1 MDGAAVD
8 EPPTKR
14 ARGPEP
20 KYALVSCFDEPDR
33 LQEVDLR
40 ILRPF
45 QCRLYKQIVSDPPD
59 TDGEGRSFWR
69 CGMTR
74 AMLQT
79 LQRSMLHGELSLGRH
94 VSLSEALTTLEYENV
109 PVGIPAHRAGES
121 AVLRPP
127 PVGVAF
133 QKHRETLAALVTT
146 LAEQTAAA
154 LGSWPRLEAALENAL
169 KVGMRVAP
177 AATPTRCWVRFVHK
191 PMLPPASGD
200 LIVALATKQ
209 PKWLVKGLMAIG
221 LVHARLAEEKHDDG
235 SPKLDGAA
243 RDVESYR
250 TLARVVEADTL
261 GPFFATRLDVPTASQ
276 DEATAKRVGKA
287 RRFAHETRQLVLSAA
302 ASAAGGEPVTRR
314 PEDFFAANAPAAV
327 DRVRFARA
335 CIGLAD
341 HLLSQAN
348 SPASVFS
355 GACATEESSFERA
368 QLAKALRVRG
378 IQVVRWNDAA
388 RIAALSFPS
397 GWAADA
403 SQTDRDA
410 DAPCVLLDFA
420 KRDGPSA

>member
-1 MDGAAVD
+1 MGAL
-8 EPPTKR
+8 R
-14 ARGPEP
+14 AQ
-20 KYALVSCFDEPDR
+20 A
-33 LQEVDLR
+33 
-40 ILRPF
+40 
-45 QCRLYKQIVSDPPD
+45 D
-59 TDGEGRSFWR
+59 T
-69 CGMTR
+69 
-74 AMLQT
+74 
-79 LQRSMLHGELSLGRH
+79 
-94 VSLSEALTTLEYENV
+94 
-109 PVGIPAHRAGES
+109 
-121 AVLRPP
+121 
-127 PVGVAF
+127 
-133 QKHRETLAALVTT
+133 
-146 LAEQTAAA
+146 
-154 LGSWPRLEAALENAL
+154 
-169 KVGMRVAP
+169 
-177 AATPTRCWVRFVHK
+177 ATGN
-191 PMLPPASGD
+191 GD

-221 LVHARLAEEKHDDG
+221 LAHARLAEEKHDDG

-261 GPFFATRLDVPTASQ
+261 GRFSRHASTFRRRRRTKPQ
-276 DEATAKRVGKA
+276 RSGWA
-287 RRFAHETRQLVLSAA
+287 RRAICARDAPARAERRRVRRRRRA
-302 ASAAGGEPVTRR
+302 VTRR

-355 GACATEESSFERA
+355 GACASEESSFERA